1 MEGKIIIISAP
12 SGCGK
17 STVINAIMERG
28 DLDLQFSV
36 SATNREPRPG
46 EEHKVSY
53 YFLSTEEFEQAL
65 RDDLFLEHEEVYP
78 GRYYGTLKSEVERI
92 IGSGHNVLLDIDVN
106 GGIRVKK
113 QLGER
118 ALSIFLMPPSID
130 ALRTRLEG
138 RGSDTRE
145 VIDQRVGRAAYEIS
159 QAPLY
164 DSQVVNDD
172 LALAVEQTHALIAG
186 FVKSGNQA

>member
-113 QLGER
+113 QLGDR

>member
-92 IGSGHNVLLDIDVN
+92 IGNGHNVLLDIDVN
-106 GGIRVKK
+106 GGIRGKK

-159 QAPLY
+159 PAPLY

-172 LALAVEQTHALIAG
+172 LALAVEQTHELIAR
-186 FVKSGNQA
+186 FVKPGN